1 MGIQGLLKG
10 LHPLLVPPP
19 SHPSRQQQGGGVHSA
34 SNNNKRGGSKA
45 VVVRHNIRQF
55 AGKSLAIDASSWLH
69 KAAYGCAERLVESIE
84 NGVRDPIAEKA
95 YTNYILTRC
104 NELLLNA
111 NIRTTYLVFDGI
123 RVPLKAD
130 TNAQRSSKRA
140 TNLAAARQYKSRG
153 MIKEATEKYLQCVKA
168 NDFMARVVSA
178 AVTKQ
183 YGGGNNNNDSS
194 NADAA
199 LPRVQCIW
207 SPYEADAQL
216 VKLCIDGYAHAI
228 VTEDSDVL
236 VYTAVARLSIPIIYK
251 LDRNDGSCDVLTMD
265 WLLNPMF
272 LSFGTTTATAA
283 AASTG
288 VRNGGGG
295 GGGSRRESRRQERKR
310 RREEDLEYIYKDNTS
325 LSLSSN
331 ETTDTTDN
339 NDDANND
346 DGVRAVCGG
355 GGGGGEVVRHTCE
368 VEYDDMGFAP
378 IRRTLMSPPTS
389 STTMTTTTT
398 TKGGRKRKSDETTTT
413 TAAAGMALLS
423 ILRSFANKEKFE
435 PGAGVRLFVQSCV
448 LSGCDYVSNRL
459 SKVGPVTA
467 FRLVKETSHRDPSDR
482 FERIIKVGLPT
493 GSRLIAEE
501 KVEEDPENDEDENKN
516 INDDNDFLSQGLP
529 DTDRNAK
536 EKYVKL
542 LTQSEAVFYYHLSK
556 ELYTGTIVPL
566 VSYNRSSSNSSTGT
580 RDSVERLRPCID
592 NFEEG
597 LLFIGSVTEVSTTVP
612 EPPPPIDNT
621 RGRGLQQKNNNNGGG
636 WMSTKVN
643 TLMSTT
649 NVSSSRPRFG
659 GGNINSQP
667 SRQSSATIATLSKET
682 PKETPMQKYL
692 KGNKTVKSVKHSIYP
707 SKNNVIKDVKSVGCD
722 GSKIDNAM
730 DSAAIGSSSRKRYV
744 GSIAITANTM
754 PVVQQP
760 NPFTASYGRT
770 SNDNT
775 DETKVRFDATTFTQ
789 KEIELSM
796 EKERE
801 KESSTSKR
809 VVTDKTMVMMKSPFF
824 SSPAPTNFDYGGF
837 TPLVERDI
845 AVKSDDSNSK
855 TREKV
860 STRSRRSDECLT
872 AALIQQ
878 QQLFHQYT
886 DNDKTVTRKN
896 DTLFD
901 YGIIM
906 ESPRRS
912 PRRKASPNSSGVLR
926 SYIDQTLNSDK
937 PGPRRVSKSP
947 PEGMR
952 KDLFEDGKSSP
963 EDVIDLIDDDES
975 IPNASSPVKENYPN
989 CEKRDDKVAKNVTTS
1004 SSSTVTNLQKFRI
1017 PYPSAKQKQLTAS
1030 SYSTHNSS
1038 TNKTRATISSSA
1050 LLAGFA
1056 RQKEICP
1063 ASSSRSSGTKSKF
1076 FPIKS
1081 TANTNNTK
1089 NLKKWFAAPSIEN
1102 EGEK

>member
-1 MGIQGLLKG
+1 
-10 LHPLLVPPP
+10 
-19 SHPSRQQQGGGVHSA
+19 
-34 SNNNKRGGSKA
+34 
-45 VVVRHNIRQF
+45 
-55 AGKSLAIDASSWLH
+55 
-69 KAAYGCAERLVESIE
+69 
-84 NGVRDPIAEKA
+84 
-95 YTNYILTRC
+95 
-104 NELLLNA
+104 
-111 NIRTTYLVFDGI
+111 
-123 RVPLKAD
+123 
-130 TNAQRSSKRA
+130 
-140 TNLAAARQYKSRG
+140 
-153 MIKEATEKYLQCVKA
+153 
-168 NDFMARVVSA
+168 
-178 AVTKQ
+178 
-183 YGGGNNNNDSS
+183 
-194 NADAA
+194 
-199 LPRVQCIW
+199 
-207 SPYEADAQL
+207 
-216 VKLCIDGYAHAI
+216 
-228 VTEDSDVL
+228 
-236 VYTAVARLSIPIIYK
+236 
-251 LDRNDGSCDVLTMD
+251 
-265 WLLNPMF
+265 
-272 LSFGTTTATAA
+272 
-283 AASTG
+283 
-288 VRNGGGG
+288 
-295 GGGSRRESRRQERKR
+295 
-310 RREEDLEYIYKDNTS
+310 
-325 LSLSSN
+325 
-331 ETTDTTDN
+331 
-339 NDDANND
+339 
-346 DGVRAVCGG
+346 
-355 GGGGGEVVRHTCE
+355 
-368 VEYDDMGFAP
+368 
-378 IRRTLMSPPTS
+378 
-389 STTMTTTTT
+389 
-398 TKGGRKRKSDETTTT
+398 
-413 TAAAGMALLS
+413 
-423 ILRSFANKEKFE
+423 
-435 PGAGVRLFVQSCV
+435 
-448 LSGCDYVSNRL
+448 
-459 SKVGPVTA
+459 
-467 FRLVKETSHRDPSDR
+467 
-482 FERIIKVGLPT
+482 
-493 GSRLIAEE
+493 
-501 KVEEDPENDEDENKN
+501 
-516 INDDNDFLSQGLP
+516 
-529 DTDRNAK
+529 
-536 EKYVKL
+536 
-542 LTQSEAVFYYHLSK
+542 
-556 ELYTGTIVPL
+556 
-566 VSYNRSSSNSSTGT
+566 
-580 RDSVERLRPCID
+580 LRPCIN
-592 NFEEG
+592 NFDEG

-612 EPPPPIDNT
+612 EPPPPIDNNT
-621 RGRGLQQKNNNNGGG
+621 TTSRGRGLQQKNNDNGGG

-682 PKETPMQKYL
+682 PKETPLQKYL

-707 SKNNVIKDVKSVGCD
+707 SKSNVIKDVKSVGYD

-760 NPFTASYGRT
+760 NPFTAYT
-770 SNDNT
+770 YDKI

-845 AVKSDDSNSK
+845 AVKSDDSNSNTK
-855 TREKV
+855 EKV

-896 DTLFD
+896 DTSFD

-937 PGPRRVSKSP
+937 PGPRRVSKSLS
-947 PEGMR
+947 EGMR
-952 KDLFEDGKSSP
+952 SEGKSSP

-1017 PYPSAKQKQLTAS
+1017 PYPSANQKRLTTS

-1081 TANTNNTK
+1081 NNTK